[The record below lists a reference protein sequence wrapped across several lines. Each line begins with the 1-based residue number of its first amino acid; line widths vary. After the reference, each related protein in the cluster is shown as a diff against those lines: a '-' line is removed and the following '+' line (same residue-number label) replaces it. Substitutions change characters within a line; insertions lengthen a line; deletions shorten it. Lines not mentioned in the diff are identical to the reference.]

1 MMSAASD
8 PRFQEAVSVPPIR
21 PGLLGDIA
29 RVGIALYWQ
38 EANFTVLH
46 MVTATHAARVLFG
59 RFPALATDGA
69 LQALWGAICAAY
81 ASVGAP
87 ILTERLATP
96 NLLSWDKISAQAVG
110 NNDDHVIK
118 MTYTCRC
125 EAKQCGNPLYQASAA
140 RLVAVGK
147 A

>member
-1 MMSAASD
+1 M
-8 PRFQEAVSVPPIR
+8 RLVS
-21 PGLLGDIA
+21 
-29 RVGIALYWQ
+29 
-38 EANFTVLH
+38 F
-46 MVTATHAARVLFG
+46 
-59 RFPALATDGA
+59 
-69 LQALWGAICAAY
+69 
-81 ASVGAP
+81 SVGFLHSQRTARFKPYGARFAP
-87 ILTERLATP
+87 HMPRSAHQRLATP
-96 NLLSWDKISAQAVG
+96 NPLSWDKISAQAVG